1 MIKINLKQLRGAAV
15 LAIIK
20 DTKGNYESVTI
31 SGKPFFIVTDLK
43 AAENQAHFPV
53 DFLSKIYIISFVSHT

>member
-43 AAENQAHFPV
+43 AAEKQAQAIYLKINGKQSS
-53 DFLSKIYIISFVSHT
+53 LSR